1 MRESPDSLEIG
12 SENGA
17 SRRDESQ
24 MSPVSGHELV
34 ALPTLELTD
43 GFGILVSLGF
53 AFVLVLI
60 VMPSLIRK
68 MRAGGMVGR
77 DVNKP
82 AKAEVAELGGIAA
95 LFAFSVSLSLVV
107 GLQKIIG
114 NVAEPPFLA
123 AIAVFFMAGM
133 IGLIDDISNMRQR
146 LKAIILAFAAL
157 PLMLVHLGPEVIQL
171 PFGFAISFTGS
182 MYLLYWIVLVP
193 IGVTG
198 LANAVNMSA
207 GYNGLESGQVAIVT
221 SSLLLIG
228 YLRNIPAYSLLILA
242 ALVGCALGLFYFN
255 RYPAKVFIGDVGT
268 MGLGAV
274 IAAAVILGHIEFYGI
289 VAIAPAFYEAGSTL
303 YYGLTGKNGDRRAA
317 CHNPVLLPDG
327 RLSPAKGAG
336 RYTLANLVLSK
347 RPMTERN
354 LVRVLLAVYALC
366 GAAAIALSVI

>member
-1 MRESPDSLEIG
+1 
-12 SENGA
+12 
-17 SRRDESQ
+17 
-24 MSPVSGHELV
+24 
-34 ALPTLELTD
+34 
-43 GFGILVSLGF
+43 
-53 AFVLVLI
+53 
-60 VMPSLIRK
+60 
-68 MRAGGMVGR
+68 MVGR

-336 RYTLANLVLSK
+336 RYTLANLVLAK

>member
-1 MRESPDSLEIG
+1 
-12 SENGA
+12 
-17 SRRDESQ
+17 
-24 MSPVSGHELV
+24 
-34 ALPTLELTD
+34 
-43 GFGILVSLGF
+43 
-53 AFVLVLI
+53 
-60 VMPSLIRK
+60 
-68 MRAGGMVGR
+68 
-77 DVNKP
+77 
-82 AKAEVAELGGIAA
+82 
-95 LFAFSVSLSLVV
+95 SVSLSLVV

-198 LANAVNMSA
+198 LANAINMSA

-242 ALVGCALGLFYFN
+242 AIVGCSAGLFYFN
-255 RYPAKVFIGDVGT
+255 RYPARVFLGDIGT
-268 MGLGAV
+268 MGLGAA
-274 IAAAVILGHIEFYGI
+274 IASAVILGHLEFYGI
-289 VAIAPAFYEAGSTL
+289 VAITPAFYEAAATA
-303 YYGLTGKNGDRRAA
+303 YYGLK
-317 CHNPVLLPDG
+317 
-327 RLSPAKGAG
+327 
-336 RYTLANLVLSK
+336 
-347 RPMTERN
+347 
-354 LVRVLLAVYALC
+354 
-366 GAAAIALSVI
+366 